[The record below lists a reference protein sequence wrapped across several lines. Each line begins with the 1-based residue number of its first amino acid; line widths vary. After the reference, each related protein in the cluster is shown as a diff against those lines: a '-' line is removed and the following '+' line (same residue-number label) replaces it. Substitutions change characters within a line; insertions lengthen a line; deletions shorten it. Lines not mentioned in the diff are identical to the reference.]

1 MNNYIEAMNKER
13 KWLGR
18 LLLCM
23 SALLACSGNV
33 YASVIDTVTFVDNNV
48 PTATFKTPTAAS
60 RSRRPMVG
68 RGGFVNVEV
77 AAWPSEKSLSWQSM
91 VETSI
96 KLACDLWANYLEY
109 GDSIKLLLRF
119 DSAQTDD
126 IKTTVFYTNSDGSD
140 ICYPYSLQRKLYPS
154 DVDSS
159 IQYDAEVAV
168 NPNATWHLGM
178 GDANGGKNLTLAV
191 MRSISAAMG
200 FGSSFR
206 IDSRNRI
213 VRKCIAYV
221 IFDHYVR
228 NALGEYLK
236 DIPLSS
242 GNATSQ
248 AISDFVQSRRGSLCF
263 DTGSATYSLYAPDP
277 FENDKSL
284 RYIDVPNSL
293 MSVAMPDSIDL
304 EVDPATIDILETL
317 GWNLTT
323 TASLEIVCEDAD
335 STGTASAYQ
344 PHRCYLSSTNL
355 QFSSQEWTCL
365 FPDTN
370 GIYQT
375 VATSDSAEI
384 YTPIIADANQYDITA
399 DGEVKAIILFEGTAG
414 SEHYQAK
421 RQVWLQL
428 KPQIS
433 YISAPVFTPSVMTE
447 GDYSVDLDVKY
458 EGCYYLYVT
467 VRPQYAPY
475 QTIYYSESPY
485 FTHFHF
491 DDVDFWGNVRITF
504 TGVNAY
510 GNTTRTI
517 VLNAPAGSRR
527 SADHPSI
534 VAEKSSLYPELAATD
549 TLRVHDVCTF
559 CLSDGLKADWQ
570 LMMEGRESWMVVREA
585 NDSEELTVAFEKG
598 LTDFFALES
607 MYDRL
612 GRRICSGRVYAVRGD
627 RRDSMDVV
635 FQLSPDRPI
644 IKDVQL
650 LYDYFDYDQAEFIN
664 TSIRVSM
671 VLSPDT
677 KGISCLQSYMDQE
690 GHTHAFG
697 SYHSALDSESNTWT
711 SPSYVHWDF
720 DHFFDLC
727 ASGEFHQSAPVRIY
741 VNEYIDPYYIDLFRQ
756 WETTLD
762 IADVSGADGIE
773 VKVRC
778 PGEIEVISPRAPVMS
793 VSLVDM
799 CGRTIARSSRSGILS
814 YPPSFKGAAVIVVQ
828 TKEGVCNLKRR
839 LP

>member
-1 MNNYIEAMNKER
+1 MNNLR
-13 KWLGR
+13 KFFVNPFLWATFLF
-18 LLLCM
+18 LCVGD
-23 SALLACSGNV
+23 A
-33 YASVIDTVTFVDNNV
+33 YASIIDTITFVDNNI
-48 PTATFKTPTAAS
+48 PTIRFKAPSAAL
-60 RSRRPMVG
+60 RSRRPIKG
-68 RGGFVNVEV
+68 RGGSISIEV
-77 AAWPSEKSLSWQSM
+77 CRWPSDRGEAWQEM
-91 VETSI
+91 VKTSI
-96 KLACDLWANYLEY
+96 SLACDAWSNYLEY
-109 GDSIKLLLRF
+109 GDSIRLRLLFDPAQSEEIKTSVLFGNF
-119 DSAQTDD
+119 DSN
-126 IKTTVFYTNSDGSD
+126 VS
-140 ICYPYSLQRKLYPS
+140 YPFTLLRKLYS
-154 DVDSS
+154 VGYTEDNN
-159 IQYDAEVAV
+159 YDANVTINSNIDWNIGV
-168 NPNATWHLGM
+168 G
-178 GDANGGKNLTLAV
+178 GDGVGGKNLTLAL
-191 MRSISAAMG
+191 MRSIAATMG
-200 FGSSFR
+200 FGSSFMLDR
-206 IDSRNRI
+206 RNRI
-213 VRKCIAYV
+213 VRNCNNYV
-221 IFDHYVR
+221 IYDFYVW
-228 NALGEYLK
+228 NSMNECLADFPFPEGTLA
-236 DIPLSS
+236 SS
-242 GNATSQ
+242 
-248 AISDFVQSRRGSLCF
+248 IVSDFVQSRRGSLCF

-475 QTIYYSESPY
+475 QTIYYSDSPY
-485 FTHFHF
+485 YTHFRF
-491 DDVDFWGNVRITF
+491 DDVDFWGNVRISF

-549 TLRVHDVCTF
+549 TLRVHDVYTF
-559 CLSDGLKADWQ
+559 CLSDGQKADWQ

-697 SYHSALDSESNTWT
+697 SYYSALDSGSNTWT

-741 VNEYIDPYYIDLFRQ
+741 VNDYIDPYYIDLFRQ

-799 CGRTIARSSRSGILS
+799 CGRTIARSSRSGMLS

>member
-1 MNNYIEAMNKER
+1 MDKER
-13 KWLGR
+13 KWLVN
-18 LLLCM
+18 LLLCI
-23 SALLACSGNV
+23 SVLLACTGNV
-33 YASVIDTVTFVDNNV
+33 YASTIDTVTFVDNNV

-248 AISDFVQSRRGSLCF
+248 AISDFVQSRRGALCF

-277 FENDKSL
+277 FENEKSL

-304 EVDPATIDILETL
+304 EVDAATIDILETL
-317 GWNLTT
+317 GWNLTP
-323 TASLEIVCEDAD
+323 TASLEIICEGVD

-365 FPDTN
+365 LPNSSDE
-370 GIYQT
+370 YQPI
-375 VATSDSAEI
+375 ATSDTADI
-384 YTPIIADANQYDITA
+384 YTPVISNASQYNLTS
-399 DGEVKAIILFEGTAG
+399 DGEVKAVILFEGIADG
-414 SEHYQAK
+414 QHYKAE

-428 KPQIS
+428 KPNIS
-433 YISAPVFTPSVMTE
+433 YISEPELTPSDMTE
-447 GDYSVDLDVKY
+447 GDFSVDLDVKY
-458 EGCYYLYVT
+458 EGCYYLYTT

-475 QTIYYSESPY
+475 QTVYYSDSPY

-510 GNTTRTI
+510 GNTTKTI

-527 SADHPSI
+527 SIGRPSI
-534 VAEKSSLYPELAATD
+534 VAEKSSLYPEFATTD
-549 TLRVHDVCTF
+549 TLRAHDVCTF
-559 CLSDGLKADWQ
+559 RLSDGQKADWQ

-585 NDSEELTVAFEKG
+585 SDSEELTFVFEKG
-598 LTDFFALES
+598 LTDFYSLKS
-607 MYDRL
+607 MYDSL
-612 GRRICSGRVYAVRGD
+612 GRRVCSGRAYAVRGD

-635 FQLSPDRPI
+635 FQLSPDRPV

-677 KGISCLQSYMDQE
+677 RGISCQQSYMDQE
-690 GHTHAFG
+690 GYAHSFG
-697 SYHSALDSESNTWT
+697 AYYSALDSESDTWT

-727 ASGEFHQSAPVRIY
+727 ASGEFHQSDLVRVY
-741 VNEYIDPYYIDLFRQ
+741 VNDYIDSCYIDLFRR
-756 WETTLD
+756 WETTQD
-762 IADVSGADGIE
+762 IADVAATDGIE
-773 VKVRC
+773 VKVMC
-778 PGEIEVISPRAPVMS
+778 PGEIEVISPQTSVIA

-799 CGRTIARSSRSGILS
+799 CGRIIARSSRSGILS
-814 YPPSFKGAAVIVVQ
+814 YPPSFKGAAIIVLQ
-828 TKEGVCNLKRR
+828 TTEGVFNLKKR